1 MIEISINAELKEITE
16 QELVALLTEVCEA
29 ALQHEQKSG
38 SIGISV
44 IDDTQIR
51 ELNAQFRGIDRPTD
65 VLSFPCIDGSSYDVT
80 DAYLGDI
87 AISIDRAEMQ
97 ANEYGHSLRRELAFL
112 TVHGVLHL
120 LGYDHEASDQ
130 IEAECD
136 MFRKQEEILTSL
148 GYKR

>member
-38 SIGISV
+38 SIGISI

-65 VLSFPCIDGSSYDVT
+65 V
-80 DAYLGDI
+80 
-87 AISIDRAEMQ
+87 
-97 ANEYGHSLRRELAFL
+97 ELPLYRWFI
-112 TVHGVLHL
+112 V
-120 LGYDHEASDQ
+120 
-130 IEAECD
+130 
-136 MFRKQEEILTSL
+136 
-148 GYKR
+148 